1 MVPPFFV
8 GFSVMRVGTGVLIPP
23 VYRSSPKAMSMNTPL
38 RHASRAPSP
47 QGARQ
52 GAVAIRLCAIRSK
65 RKSLPCVKGGGFL
78 RSKKTEGL
86 SRIFRT
92 VTSNPPVSACAEP
105 APFTQGG
112 LNGSRGLV
120 WVDFRKN
127 KNSFGDFR
135 RSFVLCWHL
144 LIFPGRRQPSIVSA
158 SELNFRVRD
167 GNGGTLTAIDTN
179 YLL

>member
-1 MVPPFFV
+1 M
-8 GFSVMRVGTGVLIPP
+8 
-23 VYRSSPKAMSMNTPL
+23 
-38 RHASRAPSP
+38 
-47 QGARQ
+47 
-52 GAVAIRLCAIRSK
+52 
-65 RKSLPCVKGGGFL
+65 

-112 LNGSRGLV
+112 LNGSREVVRDCAAGPRPRPTARHGIEIN
-120 WVDFRKN
+120 FRKN

-144 LIFPGRRQPSIVSA
+144 LIVPGRRQPSIVSA
-158 SELNFRVRD
+158 SELNFRVRY
-167 GNGGTLTAIDTN
+167 GTGWTLTAINTN
-179 YLL
+179 CVLPSGDFGIIPHYFQFVNSFLKNFYFF